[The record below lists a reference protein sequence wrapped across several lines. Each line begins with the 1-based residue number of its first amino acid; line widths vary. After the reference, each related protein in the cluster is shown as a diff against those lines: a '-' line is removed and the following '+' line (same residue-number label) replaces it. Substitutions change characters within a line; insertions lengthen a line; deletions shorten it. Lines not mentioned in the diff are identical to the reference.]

1 MTMAACGYIYL
12 PAQGFRLVDS
22 ARYPRRSTEVPY
34 LTQKVLKDL
43 MKKLGLGELREMP
56 GSGEGSGAFV
66 INDTAGHIC
75 IEDLKDNTEYLGIPA
90 PARPKL

>member
-1 MTMAACGYIYL
+1 MAACGYIYL
-12 PAQGFRLVDS
+12 PAQGSRLVDS